1 MLQQKVLAASWS
13 TVRLIKVEPMLKSSS
28 FWGLSMFSASLLF
41 LAACQSADVN
51 AAPAPKKPEP
61 QASTPLPAQPV
72 INPET
77 PDKTAA
83 QQSGGSSTGAA
94 KSGEKQKE
102 EDKRRNIP
110 QRKFQLNDLKKAEIK
125 IDDHKFSLWVMDTYD
140 KRMEGMMFV
149 ENSDFKDNEG
159 MIFLFKEPEYQRFWM
174 RNTLVPLDIAYVSKD
189 RRINSTYTMKAL
201 DEVGDY
207 SSFAP
212 SDVVIELRAGMFR
225 KLSIGRTS
233 RVTLPAGLVAKE

>member
-1 MLQQKVLAASWS
+1 
-13 TVRLIKVEPMLKSSS
+13 
-28 FWGLSMFSASLLF
+28 MFSASLLL
-41 LAACQSADVN
+41 LAACQGPDVK
-51 AAPAPKKPEP
+51 AAPAPEKPVP
-61 QASTPLPAQPV
+61 LATTPVPAQPV
-72 INPET
+72 INSE
-77 PDKTAA
+77 

-94 KSGEKQKE
+94 KSGEKQKD

-189 RRINSTYTMKAL
+189 RRVNSTYTMKAL

-207 SSFAP
+207 SSHAP

>member
-1 MLQQKVLAASWS
+1 MKPSGILMRQQRRQAASLRFK
-13 TVRLIKVEPMLKSSS
+13 RLNRVEPMLKSSS
-28 FWGLSMFSASLLF
+28 QWGLSMFTASLLL
-41 LAACQSADVN
+41 LAACQSSDVS
-51 AAPAPKKPEP
+51 AAPASP
-61 QASTPLPAQPV
+61 QPQPVASTPLPPQPV
-72 INPET
+72 TAPEE
-77 PDKTAA
+77 
-83 QQSGGSSTGAA
+83 QSGGSAAGSA
-94 KSGEKQKE
+94 KSGEKQKD

-110 QRKFQLNDLKKAEIK
+110 RRKFQLNDLKKAEIK

-159 MIFLFKEPEYQRFWM
+159 MVFLFKEPEYQRFWM

-189 RRINSTYTMKAL
+189 RKINSTYTMKAL

-212 SDVVIELRAGMFR
+212 ADVVIELRAGMFR

>member
-1 MLQQKVLAASWS
+1 
-13 TVRLIKVEPMLKSSS
+13 MLKSSS

-41 LAACQSADVN
+41 LAACQSADVK
-51 AAPAPKKPEP
+51 AAPVPEKPKP
-61 QASTPLPAQPV
+61 QASTPVPAQPV
-72 INPET
+72 IAPEEQ
-77 PDKTAA
+77 A
-83 QQSGGSSTGAA
+83 GGAGTGAA

-102 EDKRRNIP
+102 EDKRRIIP

-212 SDVVIELRAGMFR
+212 SDVVIELRAGMMR
-225 KLSIGRTS
+225 KLSIGRSS
-233 RVTLPAGLVAKE
+233 RVTLPAGLTAKE

>member
-1 MLQQKVLAASWS
+1 M
-13 TVRLIKVEPMLKSSS
+13 RLKRVEPMLQSSS
-28 FWGLSMFSASLLF
+28 RWGSIMFTASLLF
-41 LAACQSADVN
+41 FAACQSAPVSVS
-51 AAPAPKKPEP
+51 PAVTKSET
-61 QASTPLPAQPV
+61 SNTLPVAGQTGSA
-72 INPET
+72 ERSSS
-77 PDKTAA
+77 
-83 QQSGGSSTGAA
+83 QQSGGTGGTGA
-94 KSGEKQKE
+94 KSDEKQKL

-125 IDDHKFSLWVMDTYD
+125 IDDHKFSLWVMDTFD

-189 RRINSTYTMKAL
+189 RKINSTYTMKAL

-207 SSFAP
+207 SSYGP
-212 SDVVIELRAGMFR
+212 SDVVIELRAGIFR

-233 RVTLPAGLVAKE
+233 RVVLPAGLKAKE